1 VVADLN
7 CRPMRRLSVS
17 RRDLFLELDR
27 PAMKDLPAEPYQYAE
42 WRVREKAQDEQQ
54 QQPIFEKTT

>member
-1 VVADLN
+1 
-7 CRPMRRLSVS
+7 MRRLSVS